1 MGTFKLAL
9 GIHNHQPIGNFQ
21 AVFDEAHRKAYLP
34 FLEAVARSPH
44 IRLSLHQSGILW
56 QWQKRAHPE
65 FFRLVGDLVDRGQV
79 ELLTG
84 GFYEPILAAIPERDI
99 RGQIELLTDYL
110 EEHFETRPAGFW
122 LAERVWEPHLPRPLA
137 RAGVRFLAIDDTHF
151 LRAGLDPADLHGPYV
166 TEHEG
171 YALVLL
177 PIRKR
182 LRYLVPFG
190 KPEEIVDCLKRAADR
205 NPSGVA
211 VYADDGEKF
220 GAWPQTFEH
229 CYANGWI
236 QNFFEALEKNRDWL
250 EVVPL
255 GAAAR
260 LAPVG
265 RVYLPSGS
273 YAEMDRWALPV
284 AAGLALEQFDKRLA
298 AAGEFDRVEPF
309 VAGGHWR
316 GFLTKYE
323 EANLLHKR
331 MLAVS
336 ARLARLEKERPDLI
350 PALAAARDRLYA
362 GQCNCPYWHGV
373 FGGLYLPHIRQ
384 VVHAALIAADR
395 MAAER
400 EGASGVRME
409 RRDYDADGCDDVVVE
424 TGAFTA
430 VFRPRRGATLVQLA
444 LRRHDFDVTDTLT
457 RRREAYHLRVDEAPL
472 GGAGHRTR
480 SIHDRILAREPGLNA
495 LLTEDWYLKRCFID
509 HFFTADV
516 DFDRFR
522 SNRFGEEG
530 DFIIEPFDIALD
542 PADRSVA
549 FARDGHLWRPDGV
562 IPLRLAKRFVFSETQ
577 EDIAVDY
584 TLRCGAGRSA
594 EVVFGIENNWTFQ
607 AGHAE
612 DRYVLIDGVRLP
624 DSYLD
629 GAAVHREVRTVLLA
643 DGCRRL
649 QVGIVSD
656 RPCEIW
662 RLPIWTVSQSE
673 QGFERVYQ
681 GTTVVAVYRLR
692 LTEQPTVLS
701 LRLAAGGLAEASA
714 HRPRLD

>member
-384 VVHAALIAADR
+384 AVHAALIAADR

-457 RRREAYHLRVDEAPL
+457 RRR
-472 GGAGHRTR
+472 
-480 SIHDRILAREPGLNA
+480 GL
-495 LLTEDWYLKRCFID
+495 
-509 HFFTADV
+509 
-516 DFDRFR
+516 
-522 SNRFGEEG
+522 
-530 DFIIEPFDIALD
+530 P
-542 PADRSVA
+542 P
-549 FARDGHLWRPDGV
+549 P
-562 IPLRLAKRFVFSETQ
+562 
-577 EDIAVDY
+577 
-584 TLRCGAGRSA
+584 
-594 EVVFGIENNWTFQ
+594 
-607 AGHAE
+607 
-612 DRYVLIDGVRLP
+612 
-624 DSYLD
+624 
-629 GAAVHREVRTVLLA
+629 
-643 DGCRRL
+643 
-649 QVGIVSD
+649 
-656 RPCEIW
+656 
-662 RLPIWTVSQSE
+662 
-673 QGFERVYQ
+673 
-681 GTTVVAVYRLR
+681 
-692 LTEQPTVLS
+692 
-701 LRLAAGGLAEASA
+701 
-714 HRPRLD
+714 